1 MRAFVLGCLLTA
13 SAGAAGAAEPYHLIP
28 GAVPSDKGP
37 DGNTVVLDAP
47 QGLIVFDTGRHPEHA
62 QAILDY
68 ASARHRPIA
77 AIINSHWHLDH
88 TTGNWDI
95 RQTFPHAAIY
105 ASGALKGALE
115 TFLKDSRANTDAML
129 ADPKTSAAARD
140 QLLRGR
146 AVLDH
151 PERIA
156 PNHVISKSGPISI
169 AGRVIDVH
177 LARLAATEGDVWLY
191 DRKSRT
197 VIAGDLVVG
206 LVPFMDTACPEGW
219 SKALGEIA
227 RLPFTTLI
235 PGHGDPMTRADFAQ
249 WRTAYDNFVD
259 CGHSARPGK
268 ECVEG
273 WSRDAATFIDAAHED
288 YARSAAGYY
297 LQTRLRSSPQE
308 QERYCKPLSAATWTK
323 PAS

>member
-1 MRAFVLGCLLTA
+1 MRAVALGLLLATG
-13 SAGAAGAAEPYHLIP
+13 SAATAAEPYRLIP
-28 GAVPSDKGP
+28 GAVPLDSGP
-37 DGNTVVLDAP
+37 DGNTTVFDAP
-47 QGLIVFDTGRHPEHA
+47 KGLIVFDTGRHPEHA
-62 QAILDY
+62 QAIIDY
-68 ASARHRPIA
+68 AKSRHRPIA

-95 RQTFPHAAIY
+95 RQAFPNVTVY

-115 TFLKDSRANTDAML
+115 TFLKDSRTNTDAML
-129 ADPKTSAAARD
+129 ADPKTSASARD

-156 PNHVISKSGPISI
+156 PDHVIARSGPVVV
-169 AGRVIDVH
+169 AGRTLDIH
-177 LARLAATEGDVWLY
+177 LAKLAATEGDVWLY

-206 LVPFMDTACPEGW
+206 LVPFMDTACPDGW
-219 SKALGEIA
+219 RQALGDIA
-227 RLPFTTLI
+227 KVPFTTLI
-235 PGHGDPMTRADFAQ
+235 PGHGEPMSRADFEA

-259 CGHSARPGK
+259 CGHSTRPSK

-273 WSRDAATFIDAAHED
+273 WSRDAAKFIDAAHKD
-288 YARSAAGYY
+288 YAKGAAAYY
-297 LQTRLRSSPQE
+297 LQTRLRSSPEE
-308 QERYCKPLSAATWTK
+308 QKRYCKPLSATTWTK
-323 PAS
+323 RAS

>member
-1 MRAFVLGCLLTA
+1 MRDIILGLLLAGA
-13 SAGAAGAAEPYHLIP
+13 SAAGAEPFHLIP
-28 GAVPSDKGP
+28 GAVPLDSGP
-37 DGNTVVLDAP
+37 DGNTVILDAP
-47 QGLIVFDTGRHPEHA
+47 KGLIVFDTGRHPEHA
-62 QAILDY
+62 QAIIDY
-68 ASARHRPIA
+68 AKSRHRPIA

-95 RQTFPHAAIY
+95 RQAYPHVDVY

-115 TFLKDSRANTDAML
+115 TFLADSKANAEKAL
-129 ADPKTSAAARD
+129 ADPKTSQMARD
-140 QLLRGR
+140 QIIRGR

-156 PNHVISKSGPISI
+156 PNQIIKKSGRMTI
-169 AGRVIDVH
+169 AGRAIDVH
-177 LARLAATEGDVWLY
+177 LAKLAATEGDVWLY
-191 DRKSRT
+191 EPKSRT

-259 CGHSARPGK
+259 CGHSTRPVK

-273 WSRDAATFIDAAHED
+273 WSRDAAKFIDATHAA
-288 YARSAAGYY
+288 YVKGAAGYY
-297 LQTRLRSSPQE
+297 LQTRLRVSPEE
-308 QERYCKPLSAATWTK
+308 QQRYCKPLSAATWTK